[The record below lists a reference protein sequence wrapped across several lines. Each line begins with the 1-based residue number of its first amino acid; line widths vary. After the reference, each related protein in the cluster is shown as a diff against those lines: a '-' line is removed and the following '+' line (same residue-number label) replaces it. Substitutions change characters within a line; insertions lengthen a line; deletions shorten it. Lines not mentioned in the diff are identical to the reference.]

1 VTVYAAAG
9 GGDRRHR
16 AGGRWVVE
24 LRPAGGGGA
33 RLSLCASCRAH
44 ADAWAVQLRRRAAPW
59 VEVWARLPAAVP
71 TAAGTGRDGDGGGA
85 AAAAAVAAAAAA
97 AAAVGPSAVA
107 ARSDATRQR
116 LVEDVRAGVVGVA
129 TAVTRDAHALL
140 DVAGGPLA
148 GVGLDTLLFVG
159 RAFVHVRRA
168 PGVAAELSDRVA
180 GLTASLTRLVVPAV
194 QTVDGAGAVLGALGS
209 LVADLEVLAGAL
221 HHLLRSRA
229 RRVEHGVAAAA
240 SGGPPSLVAALES
253 CERQAA
259 SLIPLVA
266 VAQGAATRAGVGRL
280 EDAVVAAPV
289 RAARVPLPDPPPAVY
304 VDWDDGASP
313 PAQLYD
319 ACMGDGAS
327 ASSAVAAE
335 GMGGVGKTLTCLL
348 VAHKVAE
355 GDAGRRRF
363 PGGVHWVQLS
373 QDTDEA
379 DVKRWVCAVATTV
392 AGVPVD
398 AIDLRAA
405 EARLRAAV
413 APHACLLI
421 VDDVWR
427 HEWLCVFLRALADS
441 AASSVL
447 FSTRNA
453 AIGGQ
458 DGVGR
463 SVVLG
468 AEVGRRAEG
477 VLVAHATAGGGA
489 VAQDQSDARVRQG
502 VLLCGGLPLALAVLG
517 ALVRKFGWAAA
528 LRRVE
533 EDKHELLSKR
543 ARGCPIFGH
552 QSLWPSL
559 QASQTGL
566 GNTDDTR
573 ALWRQRFLAL
583 CIVAIKDE
591 VPLSTLQL
599 LWGEPAAATKRIAVK
614 LRDAALVS
622 LHDEAG
628 ALRLSMHDLV
638 VDYLAHEDTMGHSE
652 RSEVHARLVDAY
664 CRRDGVTDGELVAH
678 GGGNVTVR
686 PLHKLQSD
694 SFLRS
699 AIPRLLV
706 GSGCQDELGVLLC
719 DMSFIA
725 WRVTLAG
732 GDCSLYRKDCRTARL
747 PALYRV
753 ATVVEGATGGNAHTS
768 HALQRAAWR
777 LRELFASGQKGET
790 HGLGA
795 QRAAH
800 LGRTAC
806 EFLPGPSVHLYGA
819 SRLAMP
825 LERHVWRLGYQNSPV
840 CAVAC
845 DRAVYVIVSE
855 KGGLLKVFD
864 AESGVDEGSLV
875 GHTDH
880 VPCLAALPDGRSDGG
895 MLVSGSKDC
904 TVRVWDVGNKKAVA
918 VLEGHTTTVTCVA
931 VAGGGGGTRIV
942 SGSLDGSVRVWDGDS
957 WSLMWVLAGHDRSV
971 RHLAVVGGHGGSD
984 GDGSARR
991 VVSGSYDGTV
1001 RVWDVDTGEPGY
1013 VFCSDDN
1020 VSCVAAVGD
1029 TARLVSGGWG
1039 GTVRV
1044 WDVGKPSAV
1053 AELDCGQAE
1062 IKGLAVVG
1070 AGDDAGSKRLV
1081 IATEDGTLATW
1092 DMVSGSLLRTLH
1104 RYSGSLTCLLP
1115 VRGEPLV
1122 LASSSGGLVWVWDVD
1137 RGAAVTVLKGHA
1149 EAVYGLL
1156 AVPTSSGC
1164 SAARVVSCSEDQ
1176 TARLWELSDSSVTR
1190 GAAAA
1195 SAAAPLGGHEQQV
1208 TCLVVATRANGDRG
1222 TRVVS
1227 GSRDGSL
1234 RVWDVDNGTP
1244 VAALQADGAAVLALT
1259 VIRGIDGGRGAG
1271 VVSVSDGRVRVWD
1284 LSSMSE
1290 VDTFPTDC
1298 VRSVVTVGGDATGR
1312 GTQVVCGAYDKTV
1325 RVWDVDQ
1332 RKEVAVLTG
1341 HTASVL
1347 CLAVVNDGLDGGRVL
1362 VASGSD
1368 DGTVRVWDIASGSTV
1383 AVLPDLGRVI
1393 CLATVRDGVGH
1404 WLCGSSRASSFAW
1417 DTTTWA
1423 PIWTRVHQQ
1432 SGWRRV
1438 IPAPPSKAGA
1448 AATAGAAYPGGE
1460 TLPTGWRTAVAV
1472 RLNGQCVAIDL
1483 ADGSEEV
1490 LPGPDANAA
1499 CMPAVGIIALG
1510 TDGGDVLFGRIH

>member
-1 VTVYAAAG
+1 VRVYAAADG
-9 GGDRRHR
+9 GESRRR
-16 AGGRWVVE
+16 AGGRWVIEV
-24 LRPAGGGGA
+24 RPAGGAA
-33 RLSLCASCRAH
+33 RLRLCASVRGH
-44 ADAWAVQLRRRAAPW
+44 ADAWAVQLRRRTAPW
-59 VEVWARLPAAVP
+59 VEWWGRLPPAVP
-71 TAAGTGRDGDGGGA
+71 TAGGDGRDGDGGDTAARQPA
-85 AAAAAVAAAAAA
+85 AAAAGPSAAAALSQV
-97 AAAVGPSAVA
+97 AVK
-107 ARSDATRQR
+107 R

-148 GVGLDTLLFVG
+148 DVGLDTLLFVG
-159 RAFVHVRRA
+159 RVFVHVRQA
-168 PGVAAELSDRVA
+168 PGVAAELSDRVHD
-180 GLTASLTRLVVPAV
+180 LSTSLTRLVVPAV
-194 QTVDGAGAVLGALGS
+194 QTVDGALELLGALGS

-221 HHLLRSRA
+221 HHLVRSRR
-229 RRVEHGVAAAA
+229 RRVEHGVSAAA
-240 SGGPPSLVAALES
+240 SGGPPSLVAALDA

-259 SLIPLVA
+259 SLLPLVA

-280 EDAVVAAPV
+280 EDAVLAASL
-289 RAARVPLPDPPPAVY
+289 RAARMPLPERPPAVY

-313 PAQLYD
+313 PVQLYD
-319 ACMGDGAS
+319 ACMGDGSS

-348 VAHKVAE
+348 VAHRVAE
-355 GDAGRRRF
+355 GEAGRRRF

-373 QDTDEA
+373 QDADEA

-392 AGVPVD
+392 AGAPVD
-398 AIDLRAA
+398 AVDLRAA
-405 EARLRAAV
+405 EARLRAAL
-413 APHACLLI
+413 APHACLLV

-427 HEWLCVFLRALADS
+427 HDWLTVFLRALADS

-458 DGVGR
+458 EGVGR
-463 SVVLG
+463 SGFLG

-477 VLVAHATAGGGA
+477 VLIAHATVGGA
-489 VAQDQSDARVRQG
+489 VSLDQSDARVRQG

-517 ALVRKFGWAAA
+517 ALVRKFGWAGA
-528 LRRVE
+528 LWRVE

-543 ARGCPIFGH
+543 ARDCPIGH

-583 CIVAIKDE
+583 CIVAIKE
-591 VPLSTLQL
+591 KVPLSALQL
-599 LWGEPAAATKRIAVK
+599 LWGEPVAATKRIAVK
-614 LRDAALVS
+614 LRDAALVT

-664 CRRDGVTDGELVAH
+664 CRRDGVTDEERVAN

-686 PLHKLQSD
+686 PLHKLRSD
-694 SFLRS
+694 GFLRG
-699 AIPRLLV
+699 ALPRLLV
-706 GSGCQDELGVLLC
+706 GGGCQDELGVLLC
-719 DMSFIA
+719 DMAFIA
-725 WRVTLAG
+725 WRVTVAG

-753 ATVVEGATGGNAHTS
+753 ATVVEGATGGNAYTS

-777 LRELFASGQKGET
+777 IRELFASGGTGET
-790 HGLGA
+790 HGLVA

-800 LGRTAC
+800 LGRTAFA
-806 EFLPGPSVHLYGA
+806 FLPGPSIHLYGA
-819 SRLAMP
+819 SRLVMP
-825 LERHVWRLGYQNSPV
+825 LERHVWRLGYQHSPV

-845 DRAVYVIVSE
+845 GRVAYVIVSE

-864 AESGVDEGSLV
+864 AESGVDDGSLV
-875 GHTDH
+875 GHTDY

-895 MLVSGSKDC
+895 KLVSGSKDC
-904 TVRVWDVGNKKAVA
+904 TVRVWDVENKQAVA
-918 VLEGHTTTVTCVA
+918 VLEGHTATVTCVA
-931 VAGGGGGTRIV
+931 VAGGDGGTRIV
-942 SGSLDGSVRVWDGDS
+942 SGSSDGSVRVWDGDS
-957 WSLMWVLAGHDRSV
+957 LSLVWVLVGHDRSV
-971 RHLAVVGGHGGSD
+971 RHLVMVGGDGGGD
-984 GDGSARR
+984 GGGSARR

-1001 RVWDVDTGEPGY
+1001 RVWDVDTGERGY

-1029 TARLVSGGWG
+1029 TARVVSGGWG

-1053 AELDCGQAE
+1053 AELDCGQGE
-1062 IKGLAVVG
+1062 IRGLAVVG
-1070 AGDDAGSKRLV
+1070 AGAGAGSKRLV

-1092 DMVSGSLLRTLH
+1092 DMVSGSPWRTLH
-1104 RYSGSLTCLLP
+1104 HYSGSLTCLLP
-1115 VRGEPLV
+1115 VRGGPLV
-1122 LASSSGGLVWVWDVD
+1122 LASSSGGLVWVWDAI

-1149 EAVYGLL
+1149 EAVHGLL
-1156 AVPTSSGC
+1156 AVPASSGC
-1164 SAARVVSCSEDQ
+1164 SAARAVSCSEDQ
-1176 TARLWELSDSSVTR
+1176 TARLWELSDLTVPR
-1190 GAAAA
+1190 DAAAE
-1195 SAAAPLGGHEQQV
+1195 SAAPPLGGHELQV
-1208 TCLVVATRANGDRG
+1208 TCLVVATRACGDMG

-1234 RVWDVDNGTP
+1234 RVWDVDGGTP

-1259 VIRGIDGGRGAG
+1259 VIRGDDGGRGAG
-1271 VVSVSDGRVRVWD
+1271 VVSVSDRRVRVWD

-1298 VRSVVTVGGDATGR
+1298 VRSVVTVGGNASGR

-1347 CLAVVNDGLDGGRVL
+1347 CLAVVNDGVDGGRVL

-1368 DGTVRVWDIASGSTV
+1368 DGTVRVWDITSGSTV
-1383 AVLPDLGRVI
+1383 AVLPDLGRVT
-1393 CLATVRDGVGH
+1393 CLATVSDGVGH
-1404 WLCGSSRASSFAW
+1404 CLGGSSRASSFAW

-1438 IPAPPSKAGA
+1438 FSAPPSKAGA
-1448 AATAGAAYPGGE
+1448 AATAGAADPGGE
-1460 TLPTGWRTAVAV
+1460 TLFTRRCMAVAV
-1472 RLNGQCVAIDL
+1472 RLNGQCVTIDL

-1499 CMPAVGIIALG
+1499 CIPASDIVALG